1 MEDANGTPKNYEWR
15 GRLRHGVRCLIAIAK
30 SAALPPARIK
40 RNIGV
45 VRGGLHTTVA
55 SREKVASAVVRHTT
69 PALHMR
75 TAHARGFAVKLR
87 NLRSPPT
94 DAPAQRAQNFWP
106 RIHVAPS
113 DYMALTRGGE
123 LCNAEGHLGP
133 DEFEAAMREQIR
145 QYIQGQLA
153 NTEQRR

>member
-1 MEDANGTPKNYEWR
+1 MEDANCTPKNYEWR
-15 GRLRHGVRCLIAIAK
+15 GRLPALFDCHGERRC
-30 SAALPPARIK
+30 PPAGSYQTKHWR
-40 RNIGV
+40 RARWV
-45 VRGGLHTTVA
+45 VHDSCRQREGSFGGGEAHTP
-55 SREKVASAVVRHTT
+55 S
-69 PALHMR
+69 P
-75 TAHARGFAVKLR
+75 AHAHCARARLR
-87 NLRSPPT
+87 CEAAQTTTPPT